1 MIFASKPRQCV
12 GWRPHPLS
20 LLSFENIFFSQ
31 KYACIFCI
39 VYQFYEVPFRFLLAQ
54 TRDTFGTSFK
64 LILTLQDKIK
74 TARQDLFFLAVFPIL
89 FTVFNICY
97 WSVHLSAQSTLVPY
111 PLESEGVAPHTT
123 PAPHYDRS
131 HSFLPHLIVGLFM
144 TFSAGNTTVCTCKT

>member
-1 MIFASKPRQCV
+1 MKY
-12 GWRPHPLS
+12 
-20 LLSFENIFFSQ
+20 LLDFTRT
-31 KYACIFCI
+31 K
-39 VYQFYEVPFRFLLAQ
+39 
-54 TRDTFGTSFK
+54 TRDTFVTSFK

-131 HSFLPHLIVGLFM
+131 HSYLTSLFDC
-144 TFSAGNTTVCTCKT
+144 S

>member
-12 GWRPHPLS
+12 GWRPHPLY
-20 LLSFENIFFSQ
+20 FENIYL
-31 KYACIFCI
+31 KICIFCI
-39 VYQFYEVPFRFLLAQ
+39 VFQFCEVPFRFLLAQ
-54 TRDTFGTSFK
+54 TPDTSVTSFK

-131 HSFLPHLIVGLFM
+131 HLHLTYCYHCL
-144 TFSAGNTTVCTCKT
+144 NL